1 MNLLFV
7 KHIGYLG
14 APIAVA
20 INYWI
25 MFSGL
30 IILTVFYVKPEDTP
44 LGLHQWNVGVASVL
58 KMLSMIG
65 KIDCFSYSGLIM
77 LEAEFLA
84 FEILTLM
91 ASYLGT
97 IALAAQSV
105 GTTMAALTIKYH
117 LLLGLLHQ
125 PELPTFG
132 CRIG

>member
-44 LGLHQWNVGVASVL
+44 LGLHPMECWG
-58 KMLSMIG
+58 G
-65 KIDCFSYSGLIM
+65 FSIKD
-77 LEAEFLA
+77 A
-84 FEILTLM
+84 FHDW
-91 ASYLGT
+91 
-97 IALAAQSV
+97 
-105 GTTMAALTIKYH
+105 KN
-117 LLLGLLHQ
+117 
-125 PELPTFG
+125 
-132 CRIG
+132 